1 MSLSVEN
8 NNDSSNDLKLIRC
21 AISDKNLINAFED
34 YTYDKNYDEKMLI
47 EVALGKFLE
56 EEGYLS

>member
-1 MSLSVEN
+1 MSLSVN

-21 AISDKNLINAFED
+21 AISDEELIESFEQ
-34 YTYDKNYDEKMLI
+34 YTYDKNYNEKMLI

-56 EEGYLS
+56 DEGYL

>member
-1 MSLSVEN
+1 MPVTVN
-8 NNDSSNDLKLIRC
+8 NNDDETDIKLIRC
-21 AISDKNLINAFED
+21 AINDEDLTQAFEN

-56 EEGYLS
+56 EEGYL